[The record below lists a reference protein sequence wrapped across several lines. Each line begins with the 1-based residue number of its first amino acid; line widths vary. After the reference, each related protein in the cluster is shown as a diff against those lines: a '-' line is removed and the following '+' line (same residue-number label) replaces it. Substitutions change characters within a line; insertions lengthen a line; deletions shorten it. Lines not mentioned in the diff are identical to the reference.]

1 NRTEKSGVSGGFFK
15 CHTDSLML
23 NAKSLFKGKPLA
35 IPNPCDI
42 KKSNDYSKLNILA
55 TLKTSF

>member
-1 NRTEKSGVSGGFFK
+1 
-15 CHTDSLML
+15 ML
-23 NAKSLFKGKPLA
+23 NAKSLFKGKPLGFS
-35 IPNPCDI
+35 NPYDI

>member
-1 NRTEKSGVSGGFFK
+1 
-15 CHTDSLML
+15 ML

-35 IPNPCDI
+35 IPNPSDI